1 MKKAELLELVRKFE
15 EEDRDLSLGVTA
27 RTKKAEVVA
36 ILAEFMGLS
45 EEQEQVVEESIENN
59 VVKEIE
65 SEEDVQSLLSELG
78 LEDGPEEVEL
88 PPEETKEEKVE
99 EKAEVE
105 PKEEKKVVKAEKKA
119 SENKTRIPIDA
130 PIPVRE
136 WRGLTL
142 GVYGNIL
149 EKLEE
154 PDENGYEWYK
164 ITFER
169 FNTRAHEQFR
179 ETNGNMS
186 LYYRRGGGRY
196 LIVFESPDGTI
207 EPVLEVTNRG
217 RGHLRC
223 RQYANALLLAHDEK
237 RDYKYLEAEEYDK
250 LASQIELWEIKL
262 PEKVTQVD

>member
-99 EKAEVE
+99 EK
-105 PKEEKKVVKAEKKA
+105 KVVKAEKKA

-196 LIVFESPDGTI
+196 LIVFESPDGAI

-237 RDYKYLEAEEYDK
+237 RDYKYLETEEYDK